1 MSGEFGTFEANG
13 CVNVHNRVTGASQE
27 IANLTEENE
36 AGNTTPCGRSVGKVP
51 ANIAQRGS
59 A

>member
-13 CVNVHNRVTGASQE
+13 CVNVHNHVTGLPQE
-27 IANLTEENE
+27 IANLAEENE
-36 AGNTTPCGRSVGKVP
+36 AGNVTPCGRTVGKVP
-51 ANIAQRGS
+51 ADIAQRGS